1 VRRKGARRIAEIP
14 RAVLH
19 ALNEGREETITLV
32 EWLAID
38 DAKLLAS
45 VLPDAGFT
53 AAQTRVAIEHAAKV
67 AGLGIQERVKRIGAQ
82 LHVTLRADR
91 RRERRFEALAMHGSD
106 RVRSLAAYSVT
117 ADDALPLAKRLALA
131 KRFAADRAMS
141 VRECAWDSFRP
152 WLARDLARGL
162 ELLEPW
168 VRDRDEGVRRC
179 AVEATR
185 PRGVWTRHL
194 EELKAE
200 PQRARRLLDPV
211 RSDPSD
217 YVRRSVGNWLNDAS
231 KSQPEWVRAL
241 AEEWGRTSK
250 TAETAWIVRHAL
262 RTLRKGGG

>member
-1 VRRKGARRIAEIP
+1 MSAEPAPAPAPRRKGARRIVEIP
-14 RAVLH
+14 RAVLR

-53 AAQTRVAIEHAAKV
+53 AAQTRIAIEHADEV
-67 AGLGIQERVKRIGAQ
+67 TGLGIQERVKRIGAQ
-82 LHVTLRADR
+82 LHVALRADR
-91 RRERRFEALAMHGSD
+91 RRERLFERLATHGSD
-106 RVRSLAAYSVT
+106 RVRSLVAYSVT
-117 ADDALPLAKRLALA
+117 ADEELPLAKRLAVA

-152 WLARDLARGL
+152 WLARDL
-162 ELLEPW
+162 E
-168 VRDRDEGVRRC
+168 
-179 AVEATR
+179 
-185 PRGVWTRHL
+185 
-194 EELKAE
+194 
-200 PQRARRLLDPV
+200 RARRLLDPV

-231 KSQPEWVRAL
+231 KSRPEWVRSL
-241 AEEWGRTSK
+241 AAEWRRASK